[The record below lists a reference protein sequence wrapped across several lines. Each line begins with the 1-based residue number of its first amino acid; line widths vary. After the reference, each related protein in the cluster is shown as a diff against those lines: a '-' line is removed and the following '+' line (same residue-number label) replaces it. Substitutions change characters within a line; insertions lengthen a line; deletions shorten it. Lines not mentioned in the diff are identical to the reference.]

1 MNTIDIRGKEL
12 YIIKRILNRQESRD
26 IKNHFTIDD
35 VTQLVYRH
43 GYASDFI
50 STLES
55 KGLIYYSNG
64 YVYITDLAK
73 SSIDYKEK
81 KESRLIN
88 EQIID
93 DYEYAFLQFMH
104 NRNEPVPMFHF
115 PYEFQYHSKIH
126 MQPVE
131 GSPNTYR
138 DWFDEVYKYVE
149 DPTVD
154 GFILNHI
161 GRTRFEKLKK
171 EKELK
176 IERENLEMQ
185 KLRTEVENLTN
196 IIFDYPTTKWR
207 AKYSFYLSI
216 LAVIIAGLVL
226 LLRWI
231 QPNSS

>member
-12 YIIKRILNRQESRD
+12 YIIQRILNRQQSRD

-35 VTQLVYRH
+35 VTKLVERH
-43 GYASDFI
+43 GYPSGFI

-55 KGLIYYSNG
+55 KELIYYSNG

-73 SSIDYKEK
+73 RSVDYKEK
-81 KESRLIN
+81 RESMLIN
-88 EQIID
+88 EQIFD

-131 GSPNTYR
+131 GYTNLYR
-138 DWFDEVYKYVE
+138 DWFDQVEKYVH
-149 DPTVD
+149 DPTID
-154 GFILNHI
+154 GYILNHA
-161 GRTRFEKLKK
+161 GVTRFEKLKK

-176 IERENLEMQ
+176 TERENLEMQ

-196 IIFDYPTTKWR
+196 IVVDYPTTKWR

-216 LAVIIAGLVL
+216 LAVVIAGLLL

-231 QPNSS
+231 QSKND